1 LDAPRITL
9 VIPKRDD
16 WSAMFEFGRDLRRLF
31 EKARDSDDLGWLELI
46 GAGLVE
52 VEARQQAVDA
62 GRVSCTRPFD
72 AALRAAALWREHA
85 RRCGAAA
92 SIDRAEAAGRDA
104 AKVAAND
111 DQAVRAALDLAQT
124 GMLAFD
130 LRGGPE
136 RLTAALGLLADLPPA
151 RRADTAAAMAALHA
165 RLRARQ
171 ALLSGR
177 LPDLTEATALLD
189 AALSRLKTGRAA
201 EDELRMD
208 RAVVTLEAGL
218 IARDP
223 RLLDQAGR
231 DLRALVEAAS
241 PEQRPLSR
249 ARALA
254 LCGAGMAAL
263 AAVAEDAA
271 ARDQA
276 QALFDAAAQLFTPD
290 HSPLDWAAIQVMRAE
305 RETLPPLVLVQA
317 EALTEG
323 GGLILG
329 ALAHEQRVAQE
340 AARAGAAGDLTALL
354 EIEGALRRRL
364 VRPSV
369 SATPLD
375 WAAEQIG
382 LARIALARARW
393 TGENPRAVGL
403 MLAEAAQTAREHGA
417 SSLAERAERLTP
429 RPQTA

>member
-1 LDAPRITL
+1 
-9 VIPKRDD
+9 
-16 WSAMFEFGRDLRRLF
+16 MFEFGRDLRRLF

-46 GAGLVE
+46 SARLVE
-52 VEARQQAVDA
+52 TEARQQATDA
-62 GRVSCTRPFD
+62 GRVSCARPHD

-92 SIDRAEAAGRDA
+92 SLERAEAAGRNA
-104 AKVAAND
+104 AGAAAND

-124 GMLAFD
+124 GMMAFD
-130 LRGGPE
+130 LRGDPE
-136 RLTAALGLLADLPPA
+136 RLNAALALLSGLPA
-151 RRADTAAAMAALHA
+151 PRRADTASAMAALHA

-171 ALLSGR
+171 ALLSGA
-177 LPDLTEATALLD
+177 LPELTEAAGLLD
-189 AALSRLKTGRAA
+189 AAVARLKGGRAA
-201 EDELRMD
+201 EDDLRLE
-208 RAVVTLEAGL
+208 RAALALETGL

-223 RLLDQAGR
+223 RLLDQAGH
-231 DLRALVEAAS
+231 DLRALVEAAP

-254 LCGAGMAAL
+254 LCASGMAAL
-263 AAVAEDAA
+263 AAVAADDPAQ
-271 ARDQA
+271 DQA
-276 QALFDAAAQLFTPD
+276 RTLFDAAAQLFTPD

-305 RETLPPLVLVQA
+305 RETLPPLALAQA
-317 EALTEG
+317 EAVTEG

-340 AARAGAAGDLTALL
+340 AAHAASIGDLDALL
-354 EIEGALRRRL
+354 EIETALRRRL
-364 VRPSV
+364 TRPSIA
-369 SATPLD
+369 ATPLD

-393 TGENPRAVGL
+393 TGETPRAVGL

-417 SSLAERAERLTP
+417 ARLAERAERLIP